1 MVPGPDQFVLAIDL
15 GTSGPKVAAVTLDGR
30 VLGWAFEP
38 TRLDILPDGGA
49 EQDPHDWWRAI
60 SSASR
65 RALADL
71 DAGRCVAVACT
82 AQWSGTVPIDGE
94 GHPIGKAII
103 WMDSRG
109 SELIA
114 ERIGGPVRVEGYDV
128 RKAARWIRLTGGAPG
143 KSGKDSIAHILWIK
157 EHQPDRYAATQVFLE
172 PKDYLNL
179 RMTGV
184 RAAGFDSMALHW
196 VTDNRDI
203 DAVAYD
209 DGLLELGGLERYK
222 LPDLRRPTDVL
233 GELLPGAAGDLGV
246 APGLPVVMGTPD
258 LHSAAIG
265 SGGVIEND
273 AHLYLGTSSWLICH
287 VPYKKTDLIHNI
299 ASLPS
304 ALPGRWMVADEQETA
319 GACLNFLA
327 DNLALFR
334 DGPGDNV
341 YQRFDRVAEAVP
353 PGSNGLMFT
362 PWLFGE
368 RTPVEDAYVRSGFF
382 NQSLA
387 TTREDMVR
395 AVFEG
400 VALNSRW
407 LLKYVEKFT
416 GTRIDGIRM
425 VGGGA
430 NSEVWCRIHADV
442 LGRTVHRMADPILV
456 NAKGAALLAGVSL
469 GWLTVEDI
477 PDRVEIAETHGPDGA
492 TAALYDERF
501 DVFVDIYK
509 ANKGIHRRL
518 NRRSDHGS

>member
-1 MVPGPDQFVLAIDL
+1 MVPGPDQFVFAIDL
-15 GTSGPKVAAVTLDGR
+15 GTSGPKVAAVTLDAR

-38 TRLDILPDGGA
+38 TRLDILPGGGA
-49 EQDPHDWWRAI
+49 EQDPDDWWRAI
-60 SSASR
+60 TAAAG
-65 RALADL
+65 RALAGL
-71 DAGRCVAVACT
+71 DAKRCVAVACT
-82 AQWSGTVPIDGE
+82 AQWSGTVPVDGE
-94 GHPIGKAII
+94 GRAIGNAII

-109 SELIA
+109 AELIA

-143 KSGKDSIAHILWIK
+143 KSGKDSMAHILWI
-157 EHQPDRYAATQVFLE
+157 EQNQPERYAAARAFLE

-184 RAAGFDSMALHW
+184 MAAGFDSIALHW
-196 VTDNRDI
+196 VTDNRRADRVSY
-203 DAVAYD
+203 DASLLAMA
-209 DGLLELGGLERYK
+209 GLDRSK
-222 LPDLRRPTDVL
+222 LPGLRPPTDVV
-233 GELLPGAAGDLGV
+233 GALLSGPASDLGLE
-246 APGLPVVMGTPD
+246 PGLPVVMGTPD

-265 SGGVIEND
+265 SGGVLEND
-273 AHLYLGTSSWLICH
+273 AHLYLGTSSWLVCH

-304 ALPGRWMVADEQETA
+304 AIPGRWMVADEQETA
-319 GACLNFLA
+319 GACLNYLA
-327 DNLALFR
+327 DNLAFYR
-334 DGPGDNV
+334 DDPGDNI
-341 YQRFDRVAEAVP
+341 YQRFDQVAAAVP
-353 PGSNGLMFT
+353 PGSNGLIFT

-416 GTRIDGIRM
+416 GARIDGIRM

-430 NSEVWCRIHADV
+430 NSSIWCQIHADV

-456 NAKGAALLAGVSL
+456 NSKGAALLAGLSM
-469 GWLTVEDI
+469 GWLTIDDI
-477 PDRVEIAETHGPDGA
+477 SERVEIAETIEPDPDNA
-492 TAALYDERF
+492 ELYDRRF
-501 DVFVDIYK
+501 EEFVAIYK
-509 ANKGIHRRL
+509 ANKAIHRRL
-518 NRRSDHGS
+518 NKGSDHGS